1 MMSKDALVTRE
12 VAKKMADS
20 DASLNRGVLSSARL
34 IVKWLP
40 WLVLVLGMVVTA
52 TLWQSERDNEARQ
65 LQTKFDSLVR
75 QTEALISERI
85 GMHEQVLRGVKS
97 LFVASDDVSRR
108 EFHDYVVGLHL
119 EEHYQG
125 IQGVGFSKLLSATK
139 NTPLVNA
146 SRLEDT
152 PDFSIQLH
160 GEYDLYTT
168 VIDPTAHH
176 QFKRQALRDDVQIE
190 KLMPRLGDSA
200 QGLRYR
206 AMEQARDTGKTMA
219 SGKVKLLME
228 MDAQARA
235 GFLMYLPV
243 YKNGTAAD
251 TPETRRANLQGWVY
265 APFSVDDLMA
275 RIIGE
280 RRNDMEIKIYD
291 GQVLDDSSLLYS
303 LGAWHTTIAPEIPLE
318 SSRSMDIFGRSWTV
332 VIRSVPGFGAEL
344 IAGKAIV
351 IASTGASMSLLFAL
365 LTWLLARSRTRAI
378 VTAMALQHELDE
390 RKKVLHALHDS
401 EAFSRA
407 TINAISEHICVI
419 DQSGTVLTISDI
431 DLPYLSHTYPAIHC
445 MVGDNYFSK
454 CEFVFGMDEKKSDE
468 VSAGMRSL
476 IDGEKAFFSFEYSCG
491 TTDAIMFFLVN
502 ITRFSDDD
510 NKLVVVQADIS
521 ERKRG
526 EESLRLAASVFDNVI
541 EAIIVTDANCNIIAI
556 NPAFTQITGYG
567 AAEVL
572 GKNPRFLQSG
582 RHDATFYQEM
592 WRCLNTSGKWQGEVW
607 NKSKDGTLIAD
618 WASIST
624 VVAKDG
630 MVERYVAVF
639 CDVTENKKMEKL
651 VWDQANF
658 DALTSLPN
666 RLLFLDRLSMEIY
679 KAETHDLS
687 FALFF
692 IDLDNFKDVNE
703 TLGHHIGDAL
713 LIQAGQRI
721 ATCLRLS
728 DTVARL
734 GGDEFSVLLT
744 EVNDPAKI
752 EAIVQEVLDRMAEPF
767 LIGDDKVYLTAS
779 VGITLYPDDATVSS
793 DLFKNAD
800 QALYV
805 AKNAG
810 RNRFSYFTKTM
821 EESARVRLQ
830 TLTDLRGAIA
840 ADQLKVY
847 FQPIVDL
854 TTNKVI
860 KAEALLRWFHPS
872 LGMISPAEF
881 IPIAEESGL
890 IHDIGDWVFKESALW
905 AQRWSKQIGQPFQI
919 SVNKSPIQ
927 FYAKSKYTS
936 WTEYLQL
943 LGLPGKC
950 ICVEITEGLLLSAG
964 VGEKLQEY
972 NKSGIQVSI
981 DDFGTGY
988 SSMSYLKKFTVDYLK
1003 IDQSFVRDMEHDETD
1018 RAIAEAIIL
1027 MAHKLGIKVIAEG
1040 IETEGQ
1046 RDLLM
1051 AAGCDCGQGYLFS
1064 KAISPAEF
1072 ESLFIQTR
1080 YSESIL

>member
-1 MMSKDALVTRE
+1 
-12 VAKKMADS
+12 
-20 DASLNRGVLSSARL
+20 
-34 IVKWLP
+34 
-40 WLVLVLGMVVTA
+40 
-52 TLWQSERDNEARQ
+52 
-65 LQTKFDSLVR
+65 
-75 QTEALISERI
+75 
-85 GMHEQVLRGVKS
+85 
-97 LFVASDDVSRR
+97 
-108 EFHDYVVGLHL
+108 
-119 EEHYQG
+119 
-125 IQGVGFSKLLSATK
+125 
-139 NTPLVNA
+139 
-146 SRLEDT
+146 
-152 PDFSIQLH
+152 
-160 GEYDLYTT
+160 
-168 VIDPTAHH
+168 
-176 QFKRQALRDDVQIE
+176 
-190 KLMPRLGDSA
+190 
-200 QGLRYR
+200 
-206 AMEQARDTGKTMA
+206 MEQARDTGKTIA

-251 TPETRRANLQGWVY
+251 TLETRRANLQGWVY
-265 APFSVDDLMA
+265 APFSADDLMA
-275 RIIGE
+275 GIIDE
-280 RRNDMEIKIYD
+280 RRNNIEIKIYD

-303 LGAWHTTIAPEIPLE
+303 LGAWHTTIAPKIHLK
-318 SSRSMDIFGRSWTV
+318 SSKSMGIFGRSWTV

-344 IAGKAIV
+344 SAGKAIV
-351 IASTGASMSLLFAL
+351 IAIAGALMSLLFAL
-365 LTWLLARSRTRAI
+365 LTWLLARSRTRAMLAA
-378 VTAMALQHELDE
+378 TALQHELDE
-390 RKKVLHALHDS
+390 RKKVLLALHDS
-401 EAFSRA
+401 EAFLRA

-419 DQSGTVLTISDI
+419 DQSGTVLTINDI
-431 DLPYLSHTYPAIHC
+431 GLPYFSHTYPAIHC
-445 MVGDNYFSK
+445 KVGDNYFSK

-468 VSAGMRSL
+468 VSTGMRTL

-502 ITRFSDDD
+502 ITRFSDD
-510 NKLVVVQADIS
+510 NKFVVVQADIS

-541 EAIIVTDANCNIIAI
+541 EAIIVTDANCNIIAV

-567 AAEVL
+567 STEVL

-582 RHDATFYQEM
+582 RHDTSFYQEM
-592 WRCLNTSGKWQGEVW
+592 WRCLNTVGKWQGEVW
-607 NKSKDGTLIAD
+607 NKSKDGTLIAE
-618 WASIST
+618 WNSIST
-624 VVAKDG
+624 IVTKDG
-630 MVERYVAVF
+630 MVECYVAVF
-639 CDVTENKKMEKL
+639 SDITENKKMEKL

-703 TLGHHIGDAL
+703 TLGHHVGDAL

-744 EVNDPAKI
+744 EVTDPAKI
-752 EAIVQEVLDRMAEPF
+752 EAIVQEVLDRLAEPF
-767 LIGDDKVYLTAS
+767 LIGDDRVYLTAS
-779 VGITLYPDDATVSS
+779 VGITLYPEDATVSS

-800 QALYV
+800 QAMYV

-821 EESARVRLQ
+821 EASARVRLQ

-840 ADQLKVY
+840 ADQLKVF

-860 KAEALLRWFHPS
+860 KAEALLRWFHPIR
-872 LGMISPAEF
+872 GMISPAEF

-890 IHDIGDWVFKESALW
+890 IHEIGDWVFKESALW

-919 SVNKSPIQ
+919 SVNKSPVQ
-927 FYAKSKYTS
+927 FHAKSKCTS

-950 ICVEITEGLLLSAG
+950 ICVEITEGLLLSAGAG